1 MAIHQYFPKEF
12 IALQHEM
19 LHHPDVSDWMNKCNS
34 QYMEDRLAHLCTH
47 LGMEID
53 GYFDAD
59 ELSAIAQKITDELY
73 RRRTGVVIT
82 HAAYQD

>member
-1 MAIHQYFPKEF
+1 MTYHQYFPKEF

-19 LHHPDVSDWMNKCNS
+19 SQHPDVTEWMIKCDS
-34 QYMEDRLAHLCTH
+34 PYMEDRLAHLCTF
-47 LGMEID
+47 LSMEID
-53 GYFDAD
+53 GYFDAE

-73 RRRTGVVIT
+73 RKRTGVVIT